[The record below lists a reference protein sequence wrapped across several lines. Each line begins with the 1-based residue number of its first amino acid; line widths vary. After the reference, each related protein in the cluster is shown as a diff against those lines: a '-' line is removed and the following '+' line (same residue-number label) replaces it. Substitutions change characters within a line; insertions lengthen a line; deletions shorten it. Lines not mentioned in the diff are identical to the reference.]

1 MDESGHR
8 MLCGRISHRSPI
20 AQGTEAGTD
29 AVWTVL
35 TPVPDSDIGSRH
47 GSRPDAIR
55 TVLTPAHDSDLGLR
69 HGSGHR
75 CSAGGSHTGPRQQL
89 FHMSAFIAFSYIYM
103 LFSLN
108 ICLFLILLAVFGDF
122 GCSRVGARGLNFR
135 TILNRSFFN
144 I

>member
-1 MDESGHR
+1 MSTRERAPDALQTDLTPVPDSVLGSRHGSR
-8 MLCGRISHRSPI
+8 P
-20 AQGTEAGTD
+20 D
-29 AVWTVL
+29 AVRTVL
-35 TPVPDSDIGSRH
+35 TPVPDSDI
-47 GSRPDAIR
+47 
-55 TVLTPAHDSDLGLR
+55 GLR

-89 FHMSAFIAFSYIYM
+89 FHMSAFFAFPYIYM

-122 GCSRVGARGLNFR
+122 GCSRVRARGLNFR